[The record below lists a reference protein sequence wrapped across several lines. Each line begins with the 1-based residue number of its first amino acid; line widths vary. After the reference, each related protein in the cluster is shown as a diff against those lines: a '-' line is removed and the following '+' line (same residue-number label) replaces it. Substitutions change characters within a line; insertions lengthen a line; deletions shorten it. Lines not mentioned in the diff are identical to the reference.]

1 MRIFLKKV
9 WSVVELCRT
18 EVTNYDL
25 QGSTRVH
32 HHNPNSKPLEGLP
45 FTVLTAQTCNH
56 NMPLTEQHKEERENS
71 DTWSL
76 TFPTMTNCY
85 SYILYFL
92 NLFCTKVL
100 RNAIN
105 TVGTDEDAL
114 TRVIVS
120 RADKDLKK
128 TTEPYHKRNNES
140 LDQAIAKKTSRD
152 YKAFLLALLGNG
164 GI

>member
-1 MRIFLKKV
+1 MALRAVGVYMLLLDLREKGMRIFLKKV

-71 DTWSL
+71 
-76 TFPTMTNCY
+76 
-85 SYILYFL
+85 
-92 NLFCTKVL
+92 VL

-114 TRVIVS
+114 TRVIIS
-120 RADKDLKK
+120 RAEKDLKK

>member
-1 MRIFLKKV
+1 
-9 WSVVELCRT
+9 
-18 EVTNYDL
+18 
-25 QGSTRVH
+25 
-32 HHNPNSKPLEGLP
+32 
-45 FTVLTAQTCNH
+45 
-56 NMPLTEQHKEERENS
+56 
-71 DTWSL
+71 
-76 TFPTMTNCY
+76 MTNCY

>member
-71 DTWSL
+71 V
-76 TFPTMTNCY
+76 
-85 SYILYFL
+85 SY
-92 NLFCTKVL
+92 VL

>member
-1 MRIFLKKV
+1 MDLVLDLFIYLMFYSHIGSDLREKGMRTFLKKV

-71 DTWSL
+71 V
-76 TFPTMTNCY
+76 
-85 SYILYFL
+85 SY
-92 NLFCTKVL
+92 V
-100 RNAIN
+100 
-105 TVGTDEDAL
+105 
-114 TRVIVS
+114 
-120 RADKDLKK
+120 
-128 TTEPYHKRNNES
+128 
-140 LDQAIAKKTSRD
+140 
-152 YKAFLLALLGNG
+152 
-164 GI
+164 

>member
-45 FTVLTAQTCNH
+45 FTVLTAQT
-56 NMPLTEQHKEERENS
+56 L
-71 DTWSL
+71 
-76 TFPTMTNCY
+76 
-85 SYILYFL
+85 
-92 NLFCTKVL
+92 
-100 RNAIN
+100 
-105 TVGTDEDAL
+105 GTDEDAL
-114 TRVIVS
+114 TRVIIS
-120 RADKDLKK
+120 RAEKDLKK